1 MPSSTLEFPPTAP
14 IYGGVVICGAP
25 MPFLLAF
32 TLFALLDFVILFS
45 VGSQIGLLTT
55 LLLVLATGFIG
66 LHLIRREGAATF
78 ARARE
83 RLERGEMPSG
93 ELLTGAALIFG
104 GALLMAPGFVS
115 DALGFLCLIP
125 DARRLLGKL
134 LTVLGLRMGSVQVHA
149 GGGASAAP
157 PGAPMPTG
165 SRPPAGP
172 ATTAAGRRRGTATA
186 RRIPWRATSSPGTT
200 GTDEKILIRGLESPS
215 ASPTYRSAT
224 GFGAVFAPL
233 TRKAPVA
240 SPLQAE
246 PGGR

>member
-1 MPSSTLEFPPTAP
+1 
-14 IYGGVVICGAP
+14 

-45 VGSQIGLLTT
+45 VGSHIGLLTT

-78 ARARE
+78 ARARA
-83 RLERGEMPSG
+83 RLERGEVPSG

-134 LTVLGLRMGSVQVHA
+134 LARLGVRAQGVHVR
-149 GGGASAAP
+149 GGGFTQGP
-157 PGAPMPTG
+157 RHGAD
-165 SRPPAGP
+165 ADWQQ
-172 ATTAAGRRRGTATA
+172 AAGDARPGDSRDGPSSREGEPDGPIEGEFISRDEPRR
-186 RRIPWRATSSPGTT
+186 
-200 GTDEKILIRGLESPS
+200 
-215 ASPTYRSAT
+215 
-224 GFGAVFAPL
+224 
-233 TRKAPVA
+233 
-240 SPLQAE
+240 
-246 PGGR
+246 

>member
-1 MPSSTLEFPPTAP
+1 
-14 IYGGVVICGAP
+14 

-83 RLERGEMPSG
+83 RLERGEVPSG

-134 LTVLGLRMGSVQVHA
+134 LAALGLRMGSVHVHT
-149 GGGASAAP
+149 GGTS
-157 PGAPMPTG
+157 
-165 SRPPAGP
+165 SGP
-172 ATTAAGRRRGTATA
+172 RQ
-186 RRIPWRATSSPGTT
+186 SPGTDWQQAS
-200 GTDEKILIRGLESPS
+200 GAQHAQGARDERAPDDEHEGPLEGDFISRNERG
-215 ASPTYRSAT
+215 R
-224 GFGAVFAPL
+224 
-233 TRKAPVA
+233 
-240 SPLQAE
+240 
-246 PGGR
+246 